1 MLDMPVETGLASTA
15 LVLLILREVFG
26 FLKDRKQ
33 PNGNGHKLHEVEK
46 FTELEKELE
55 HLNENLRKLTHTIN
69 NQTQTMNAVLFK
81 IQHDVSE
88 TRQQIKEAV
97 TDCRRTNA

>member
-1 MLDMPVETGLASTA
+1 MELPVETGLASTA
-15 LVLLILREVFG
+15 LALLILREVFG
-26 FLKDRKQ
+26 FLKDRKNG
-33 PNGNGHKLHEVEK
+33 NGNGHKWQEVEK

-81 IQHDVSE
+81 IQHDVQE

>member
-1 MLDMPVETGLASTA
+1 VDFPIETGLASTA
-15 LVLLILREVFG
+15 LALLILREVFG
-26 FLKDRKQ
+26 FLKDRKI
-33 PNGNGHKLHEVEK
+33 NGNGHKLHEVEK